1 MTVVA
6 KWVPLG
12 WHESMPELDAAV
24 RMDDWADYVF
34 HFVLF
39 VIAAISD
46 GLDGYLAKSF
56 GWTSEA
62 GKVLDPVADK
72 LLLVSVF
79 ITLTLLGLVPVWL
92 AATVVARD
100 LVIGIGAAVYK
111 WLFGPI
117 DGQPSRASKVN
128 TVMQICYV
136 ICVVASAATPAVPD
150 AWVLAL
156 GAATF
161 VTTFVSGADYTMI
174 YIRKAVAV
182 SRERRLAGAS

>member
-1 MTVVA
+1 MNLSSLPNLICVLRILLAIPVV
-6 KWVPLG
+6 WTLVHDLFG
-12 WHESMPELDAAV
+12 WTLL
-24 RMDDWADYVF
+24 
-34 HFVLF
+34 LF

-117 DGQPSRASKVN
+117 DGHPSRASKVN
-128 TVMQICYV
+128 TVMQIFYV
-136 ICVVASAATPAVPD
+136 ICVVASAATPAVPG

-174 YIRKAVAV
+174 YIRRAVAV

>member
-1 MTVVA
+1 MNLSSLPNLICVLRILLAIPVV
-6 KWVPLG
+6 WTLVHDLFG
-12 WHESMPELDAAV
+12 WTLL
-24 RMDDWADYVF
+24 
-34 HFVLF
+34 LF

-117 DGQPSRASKVN
+117 DGHPTRASKVN

>member
-1 MTVVA
+1 MNLSSLPNLICVLRILLAIPVV
-6 KWVPLG
+6 WTLVHDLFG
-12 WHESMPELDAAV
+12 WTLL
-24 RMDDWADYVF
+24 
-34 HFVLF
+34 LF

-56 GWTSEA
+56 GWTSDA

-117 DGQPSRASKVN
+117 DGHPSRASKVN

-136 ICVVASAATPAVPD
+136 IFVVASAATPAVPG

-161 VTTFVSGADYTMI
+161 VTTVVSGADYTMI
-174 YIRKAVAV
+174 YIRRAVAV
-182 SRERRLAGAS
+182 SRKRRLAGAS

>member
-1 MTVVA
+1 MNLSSLPNLICVLRILLAIPVV
-6 KWVPLG
+6 WTLVHDLFG
-12 WHESMPELDAAV
+12 WTLL
-24 RMDDWADYVF
+24 
-34 HFVLF
+34 LF